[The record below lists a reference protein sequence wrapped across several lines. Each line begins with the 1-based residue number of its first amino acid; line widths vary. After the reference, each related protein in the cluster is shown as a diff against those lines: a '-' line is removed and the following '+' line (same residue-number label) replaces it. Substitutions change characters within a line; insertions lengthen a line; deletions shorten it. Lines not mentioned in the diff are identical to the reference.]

1 MMGWTRRICAL
12 ATVLPALAAASPGSV
27 VAPAVAADPIADFYS
42 GKTVAVLIGFSP
54 GGGYDIY
61 GRTLA
66 RYMGRHI
73 PGNPRLVPQNM
84 PGAGSLKAA
93 NYLYG
98 VAPKDGTAIAHFA
111 PGVMF
116 EPLLGHPDGAQFE
129 ATKFNWLGSASRE
142 ASVCAF
148 MTSAGIKTW
157 QDMRTKSTV
166 IGASGGGAES
176 DVFPTVLRN
185 MFHLPLKIVTGYPGG
200 TEITLAME
208 RHEVDGRCGW
218 SWTSLLSRSKALL
231 DSRQLDIVLQIA
243 LQKTKDLPDVP
254 LIVDVTDN
262 IEQKAALKLIV
273 ARQSIAR
280 PFAAP
285 PGIPPDRARALRA
298 AFDATMRD
306 AEFIA
311 EAKGQNLDIDPVT
324 GAEVETLIREV
335 YASSPEAVQ
344 LAASS
349 MKELKE

>member
-1 MMGWTRRICAL
+1 MMMWFRRICAL
-12 ATVLPALAAASPGSV
+12 SAVLLALAAGLPGPV
-27 VAPAVAADPIADFYS
+27 IAPAAAEPIADFYS
-42 GKTVAVLIGFSP
+42 GKTVQMLIGFSP

-66 RYMGRHI
+66 RHMGRHI
-73 PGNPRLVPQNM
+73 PGNPKMVPQNM
-84 PGAGSLKAA
+84 PGAGSLKVV

-98 VAPKDGTAIAHFA
+98 VAPKDGTALAHFA

-116 EPLLGHPDGAQFE
+116 EPLLGHADGAQFE

-157 QDMRTKSTV
+157 QDMRTKSYV

-231 DSRQLDIVLQIA
+231 DSHQLDVVLQIA
-243 LQKTKDLPDVP
+243 LEKTKDLPNVP
-254 LIVDVTDN
+254 LVVDVTDN
-262 IEQKAALKLIV
+262 AEQKAALKLIV

-298 AFDATMRD
+298 AFDATMKD
-306 AEFIA
+306 PEFIA
-311 EAKGQNLDIDPVT
+311 EAKSQNLDVDPVT
-324 GAEVETLIREV
+324 GTEVEALIREV
-335 YASSPEAVQ
+335 YASSPAAVQ
-344 LAASS
+344 LAATS
-349 MKELKE
+349 MKESKE